1 MLLSIPFKASLL
13 FSTLDV
19 VKSTFFVT
27 YDFWTAKNDDLFGD
41 ELFVL
46 LAATFYGGI
55 GKMFV
60 FPWRPDPLLEVLP
73 LESNYF
79 REF

>member
-19 VKSTFFVT
+19 VKSTFLVT
-27 YDFWTAKNDDLFGD
+27 YEFCTAKNDDLFGD

-60 FPWRPDPLLEVLP
+60 FP
-73 LESNYF
+73 
-79 REF
+79 